1 MKNMPKICF
10 ITYIFA
16 VSNKNKLFYNVISN
30 RSDLFK
36 QRLCIILK
44 KEKGMKKIV
53 LLVLFAVAVYTNS
66 FALELNDYKVF
77 CKLNN
82 EVTLNSL
89 SRYLNVSDEQRDQ
102 LRYLFE
108 LTESKVKSAI
118 YKTDEE
124 AAEKALYFNLG
135 NAKYILSEEQYK
147 KYLVVLNLTVFGNE
161 EVLLAEK

>member
-1 MKNMPKICF
+1 
-10 ITYIFA
+10 
-16 VSNKNKLFYNVISN
+16 
-30 RSDLFK
+30 
-36 QRLCIILK
+36 
-44 KEKGMKKIV
+44 MKKIV